1 MVRNACNTT
10 WFCRITEGGTPSPL
24 GIRVP
29 LYFEMESRI
38 LIDYMFKNKTL
49 RTLLQYVPSLVL
61 TMETFP

>member
-1 MVRNACNTT
+1 MHVTRPGFVELRRVAPPL
-10 WFCRITEGGTPSPL
+10 PSAS
-24 GIRVP
+24 GIP